1 MSEKEDENEKDRGQ
15 DHKVIVRNGRAVVKT
30 TVEID
35 RGIYLQLRDEAI
47 RRKKTIKD
55 IINEAVKEAVVG
67 QDAMAR
73 EELETLRQILPHN
86 DLSLQI
92 VGILERTMPRTTSLV
107 VFNEKCKRHGLDPRT
122 LKAKEVPIHFIEDL
136 SLSARFAAGVE
147 AGRLVH
153 SSLMKLIKLVDEER
167 ESRDAQD
174 AKDAPKPVNGTK
186 NGGDKK
192 VE

>member
-1 MSEKEDENEKDRGQ
+1 MSDKEDEDEKDIDQ
-15 DHKVIVRNGRAVVKT
+15 NHKVLVRNGRAVVKT

-35 RGIYLQLRDEAI
+35 RDIYLRLRDEAI
-47 RRKKTIKD
+47 RKKRTIKEV
-55 IINEAVKEAVVG
+55 INEAVKESLLG
-67 QDAMAR
+67 KDAMAR
-73 EELETLRQILPHN
+73 EELETLRQLLPHN

-107 VFNEKCKRHGLDPRT
+107 VFNEKCKRHGLDPRI

-153 SSLMKLIKLVDEER
+153 SSLMKLIKWVDEEK
-167 ESRDAQD
+167 ETKAAQH
-174 AKDAPKPVNGTK
+174 AKGAAKPVNGTT

-192 VE
+192 VV

>member
-1 MSEKEDENEKDRGQ
+1 MPEKDDENEKDIGQ
-15 DHKVIVRNGRAVVKT
+15 YHKVIVRNGRAVVKT

-35 RGIYLQLRDEAI
+35 RDVYLQLRDEAI
-47 RRKKTIKD
+47 KRRKTIKEV
-55 IINEAVKEAVVG
+55 INEAVKESLFG
-67 QDAMAR
+67 HDAMAR
-73 EELETLRQILPHN
+73 EEIETLKQFLPHN

-122 LKAKEVPIHFIEDL
+122 LKVKEVPIHFIEDL

-153 SSLMKLIKLVDEER
+153 SSLMKLIKCVDEER
-167 ESRDAQD
+167 ETKDANG
-174 AKDAPKPVNGTK
+174 AKDTPKPVNGTK

-192 VE
+192 VG